1 MSTEPDLA
9 QRLLEDVIMG
19 SRAPHTQVVKVSHEA
34 PPPAPTPPWHIWLCA
49 GLLMLS
55 AVISVATY
63 AHVNRV
69 AAAADAAIND
79 AKAEGRANNANREN
93 DIRELR
99 QADKSLQAYINAGLA
114 KTAKVANNSP
124 QQ

>member
-49 GLLMLS
+49 GFC
-55 AVISVATY
+55 VIAAILTCGSLW
-63 AHVNRV
+63 V
-69 AAAADAAIND
+69 AADTRAEIRAERLSREIMNRWTAQEVTAI
-79 AKAEGRANNANREN
+79 R
-93 DIRELR
+93 
-99 QADKSLQAYINAGLA
+99 SYITTGKLA
-114 KTAKVANNSP
+114 PMNPPPTTTQQEPSP
-124 QQ
+124 